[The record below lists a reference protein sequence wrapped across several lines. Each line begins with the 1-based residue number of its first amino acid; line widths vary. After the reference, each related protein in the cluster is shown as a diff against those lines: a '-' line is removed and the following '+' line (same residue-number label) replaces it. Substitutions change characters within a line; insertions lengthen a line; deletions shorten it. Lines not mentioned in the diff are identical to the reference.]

1 MKNYD
6 IETLVK
12 ENNGLR
18 DSIKHYKN
26 ELRKYKRA
34 VQEVLYIRDGLNYQR
49 RFLDY
54 RRREGL
60 MNEKDYERAIFYLEK
75 REKDCEN
82 ILQFIKD

>member
-6 IETLVK
+6 IEILVK

-18 DSIKHYKN
+18 DSIKYYKK
-26 ELRKYKRA
+26 ELRKYKKA

-49 RFLDY
+49 KFFDNRHK
-54 RRREGL
+54 EGL
-60 MNEKDYERAIFYLEK
+60 MNDKDYERAIFYLEK